1 MLIAITRGVSPGFQN
16 CELTY
21 LPRLQIDMERARS
34 QHHEYEKVLEGRGCR
49 IVSLAAEPD
58 WPDSVFVEDTAVVL
72 DPVAIITRPGAVS
85 RRAETGSIASA
96 LKPYRELR
104 FIQAPGTLDG
114 GDVLRVGKTLYVG
127 ISTRSGERGIE
138 QLGQAVAPF
147 GYIVRPVPV
156 SRCLH
161 LKSAVTQVG
170 PDALLINRAWADPAD
185 FRGMQ
190 IIDVDPLEPFAANA
204 IWMGDCTI
212 YPVSWE
218 RTRNRLEKEGIIV
231 QTVDV
236 SELEK
241 AEGAV
246 TCCSLIFEATV
257 K

>member
-1 MLIAITRGVSPGFQN
+1 MQE

-21 LPRLQIDMERARS
+21 LPRTRIDLRRARM
-34 QHHEYEKVLEGRGCR
+34 QHHEYEKALEDLGCR
-49 IVSLAAEPD
+49 VTLLPAEPD
-58 WPDSVFVEDTAVVL
+58 LPDSVFVEDTAVVL
-72 DPVAIITRPGAVS
+72 DRVAVITRPGAVS

-96 LKPYRELR
+96 LEPYRELR
-104 FIQAPGTLDG
+104 FIQSPGTLDG
-114 GDVLRVGKTLYVG
+114 GDVLRVGRTLYVG

-147 GYIVRPVPV
+147 GYTVRPVPV
-156 SRCLH
+156 NGCLH

-170 PDALLINRAWADPAD
+170 PDALLINRAWANPAD
-185 FRGMQ
+185 FQGMQ
-190 IIDVDPLEPFAANA
+190 IIDVDPFEPFGANA

-212 YPVSWE
+212 YPASWE
-218 RTRNRLEKEGIIV
+218 RTRNRLEKEGIKI

-246 TCCSLIFEATV
+246 TCCSLIFEASIR
-257 K
+257 